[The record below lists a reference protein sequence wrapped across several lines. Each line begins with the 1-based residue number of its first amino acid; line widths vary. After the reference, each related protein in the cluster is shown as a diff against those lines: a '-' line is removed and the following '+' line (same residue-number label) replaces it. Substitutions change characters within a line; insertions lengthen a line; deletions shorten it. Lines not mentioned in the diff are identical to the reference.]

1 MLSEPVPVSAAEAG
15 SRTVVMT
22 TSQPQLLATGGIV
35 AATTAVGSTV
45 PVPASIA
52 TATVQVPAAQALSLH
67 APIAGGHRS
76 GGGIIHQPLTA
87 QVCGVQ
93 FVGFIKTMF

>member
-1 MLSEPVPVSAAEAG
+1 MLSEPFPVSAAEAG

-35 AATTAVGSTV
+35 AATTVVGSTV

-52 TATVQVPAAQALSLH
+52 TVQVAAAQALSLH

-76 GGGIIHQPLTA
+76 GGGIIHTQPLTA
-87 QVCGVQ
+87 QVCGVH
-93 FVGFIKTMF
+93 FVGFIKMF

>member
-15 SRTVVMT
+15 SRMVVMT

-45 PVPASIA
+45 PVLNMIALFATFCKNPLRASQDMCEC
-52 TATVQVPAAQALSLH
+52 V
-67 APIAGGHRS
+67 
-76 GGGIIHQPLTA
+76 
-87 QVCGVQ
+87 
-93 FVGFIKTMF
+93 K

>member
-1 MLSEPVPVSAAEAG
+1 MLSEPVSAAEAG

-35 AATTAVGSTV
+35 AATTVVGSTV

-52 TATVQVPAAQALSLH
+52 TATVQVAG
-67 APIAGGHRS
+67 AGGHRS
-76 GGGIIHQPLTA
+76 GGGIIHTQPLIA
-87 QVCGVQ
+87 QVCGVH
-93 FVGFIKTMF
+93 FVGFIKIMF